1 MSSQS
6 SDKAFPIAAIVNR
19 LFKFVY
25 FLLRKA
31 LMMLPVL
38 WFVVTLTF
46 FLMKLA
52 PGGPF
57 TSEKNMSPEIQAELA
72 RVYKLDQP
80 LFEQY
85 KDYLFRVAQGDLGPS
100 FAQAGWTVNEL
111 IAEGFPV
118 SAELGFYALIFALLI
133 GVAAG
138 VIAALSPNTWK
149 DYSVMSFAMMGICV
163 PTILLG
169 PLLVLCFSIGLG
181 LFPVSGWYGFD
192 SKVLPALTLGGAYA
206 AYIARL
212 SRGGMLEVLSQDF
225 IITAR
230 AKGLKEGV
238 VILKHS
244 LKGGLTSVIA
254 FLGPATAG
262 LLSGS
267 FVVET
272 VFGINGLG
280 TQFVKSAQ
288 NRDYTMIM
296 GTTVFFSLLILLFN
310 LISDSLLFL
319 MDPRLKAGKK

>member
-6 SDKAFPIAAIVNR
+6 LTIQSGALAVAKR
-19 LFKFVY
+19 LGRFVY
-25 FLLRKA
+25 FVVKKV

-57 TSEKNMSPEIQAELA
+57 TSEKNMSPEIQAELNKF
-72 RVYKLDQP
+72 YKLDLP
-80 LFEQY
+80 IFDQY
-85 KDYLFRVAQGDLGPS
+85 VDYLTKVVQGDLGPS

-133 GVAAG
+133 GMTAG
-138 VIAALSPNTWK
+138 VVASLSPNSWK
-149 DYSVMSFAMMGICV
+149 DYTVMSFAMVGICV

-169 PLLVLCFSIGLG
+169 PLLVLAFSIGLG
-181 LFPVSGWYGFD
+181 IFPVSGWYGFD
-192 SKVLPALTLGGAYA
+192 SKVLPALTLGAAYA

-225 IITAR
+225 IVTAR
-230 AKGLKEGV
+230 AKGLREGV

-244 LKGGLTSVIA
+244 LKGGLTSVIS

-296 GTTVFFSLLILLFN
+296 GTTVFFSLLILFFN
-310 LISDSLLFL
+310 LLSDSLLFL

>member
-6 SDKAFPIAAIVNR
+6 LTIQSGALAVAKR
-19 LFKFVY
+19 LGRFVY
-25 FLLRKA
+25 FVVKKV

-57 TSEKNMSPEIQAELA
+57 TSEKNMSPEIQAELNKF
-72 RVYKLDQP
+72 YKLDLP
-80 LFEQY
+80 IFDQY
-85 KDYLFRVAQGDLGPS
+85 VDYLTKVVQGDLGPS

-133 GVAAG
+133 GMTAG
-138 VIAALSPNTWK
+138 VVASLSPNSWK
-149 DYSVMSFAMMGICV
+149 DYTVMSFAMVGICV

-169 PLLVLCFSIGLG
+169 PLLVLAFSIGLG
-181 LFPVSGWYGFD
+181 IFPVSGWYGFD
-192 SKVLPALTLGGAYA
+192 SKVLPALTLGAAYA

-225 IITAR
+225 IVTAR
-230 AKGLKEGV
+230 AKGLREGV

-244 LKGGLTSVIA
+244 LKGGLTSVIS

-262 LLSGS
+262 LSSGS

-296 GTTVFFSLLILLFN
+296 GTTVFFSLLILFFN
-310 LISDSLLFL
+310 LLSDSLLFL

>member
-6 SDKAFPIAAIVNR
+6 LTIQSGALAVAKR
-19 LFKFVY
+19 LGRFVY
-25 FLLRKA
+25 FVVKKV

-57 TSEKNMSPEIQAELA
+57 TSEKNMSPEIQAELNKF
-72 RVYKLDQP
+72 YKLDLP
-80 LFEQY
+80 IFDQY
-85 KDYLFRVAQGDLGPS
+85 VDYLTKVVQGDLGPS

-133 GVAAG
+133 GMTAG
-138 VIAALSPNTWK
+138 VVASLSPNSWK
-149 DYSVMSFAMMGICV
+149 DYTVMSFAMVGICV

-169 PLLVLCFSIGLG
+169 PLLVLAFSIGLG
-181 LFPVSGWYGFD
+181 IFPVSGWYGFD
-192 SKVLPALTLGGAYA
+192 SKVLPALTLGAAYA

-225 IITAR
+225 IVTAR
-230 AKGLKEGV
+230 AKGLREGV
-238 VILKHS
+238 VNLKHS
-244 LKGGLTSVIA
+244 LKGGLTSVIS

-296 GTTVFFSLLILLFN
+296 GTTVFFSLLILFFN
-310 LISDSLLFL
+310 LLSDSLLFL